1 VVGVQCCSQASLGAV
16 KKGAANHKLFFFDGF
31 ETAELYFVR
40 KKNVLKYYME
50 EDQKQSGE
58 PSLFS

>member
-1 VVGVQCCSQASLGAV
+1 
-16 KKGAANHKLFFFDGF
+16 LFFFDGF